1 MKKFPMR
8 RASDLRDASKISKE
22 ELDEIKLI
30 DTSKNIS
37 QNNNDKNDNTQSETI
52 DNKELKE
59 NDNNY
64 NSG

>member
-1 MKKFPMR
+1 MR